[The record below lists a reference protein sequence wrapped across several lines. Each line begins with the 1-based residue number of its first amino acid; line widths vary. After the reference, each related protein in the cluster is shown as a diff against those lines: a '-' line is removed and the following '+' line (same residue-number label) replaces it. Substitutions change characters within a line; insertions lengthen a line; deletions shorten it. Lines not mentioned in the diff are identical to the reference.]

1 MSKVKTKPLSDLFD
15 LFSTVVSPADFIAA
29 KLLTK
34 ISTAIT
40 KARLEKN
47 MTQKEFAAFIGVSQ
61 GMVSKWESADY
72 NYTIESLANICDK
85 LNYDIDISIS
95 KSDAMSFS
103 APQYQQKTIKF
114 LPGKN
119 NINLLYKAG

>member
-1 MSKVKTKPLSDLFD
+1 MSKTKTKPLSELFD
-15 LFSTVVSPADFIAA
+15 LFQNAVSPADFIAA

-47 MTQKEFAAFIGVSQ
+47 MTQKEFAEFLDVSQ
-61 GMVSKWESADY
+61 GMVSKWESSDY

-85 LNYDIDISIS
+85 LDYEIDITIS
-95 KSDAMSFS
+95 KNDVMSFS
-103 APQYQQKTIKF
+103 EPQYKKTINF
-114 LPGKN
+114 PMGKHN
-119 NINLLYKAG
+119 TKYLYKAG